1 MASNFKV
8 MQVIPKLGFGG
19 AETGCYDIAHFL
31 AENECK
37 SIIVTSGGPL
47 IKYVRKQKVKI
58 IKLPVHSKNPL
69 ILLFNT
75 IALIFIQV
83 VYRIDIVHARSRAP
97 AWSCYWSTFLTRRK
111 FVTTFHGTYSIKN
124 KIKKF
129 YNSIMV
135 KSNLTIA
142 GSNFIF
148 SHINDNY
155 QGYLKEKNKLLVI
168 FRGINLNYYNPKQI
182 SDIKLLKLK
191 KEWQVDEDKFKVL
204 LPGRLTNWKGQI
216 NFIEALN
223 ILIEDYKNENFQA
236 FILGSDQ
243 GRNVYKKKLQSL
255 IDRYNLGK
263 KIKFIDHC
271 KEMPLAYAISDVV
284 ISSSIEPEAFGRVS
298 VEAQAMQKPII
309 ATNLGGSK
317 ETIINNKTGI
327 LYKFDDPRELAKNI
341 NSFMETDKL
350 ALNIMGVEGR
360 KNVMKKFDVD
370 KMCQSTFNEY
380 KKLLNL

>member
-8 MQVIPKLGFGG
+8 LQVIPKLGFGG

-124 KIKKF
+124 KFKKF
-129 YNSIMV
+129 YNSVMV
-135 KSNLTIA
+135 KSKLTIA

-148 SHINDNY
+148 NHINDNY
-155 QGYLKEKNKLLVI
+155 GGYLKQKNKLLVI

-182 SDIKLLKLK
+182 SDIKLLELK

-223 ILIEDYKNENFQA
+223 ILIEDYKNDNFQA

-263 KIKFIDHC
+263 KIKFIEHC

>member
-8 MQVIPKLGFGG
+8 LQVIPKLGFGG

-83 VYRIDIVHARSRAP
+83 FYRIDIVHARSRAP

-111 FVTTFHGTYSIKN
+111 FVTTFHGTYSIKS
-124 KIKKF
+124 KFKKF
-129 YNSIMV
+129 YNSVMV
-135 KSNLTIA
+135 KSKLTIA

-223 ILIEDYKNENFQA
+223 ILIEDYKNDNFQA

-263 KIKFIDHC
+263 KIKFIEHC

-284 ISSSIEPEAFGRVS
+284 ISSSIEPEAFGRVA

>member
-8 MQVIPKLGFGG
+8 LQVIPKLGFGG

-83 VYRIDIVHARSRAP
+83 FYRIDIVHARSRAP

-111 FVTTFHGTYSIKN
+111 FVTTFHGTYSIKS
-124 KIKKF
+124 KFKKF
-129 YNSIMV
+129 YNSVMV
-135 KSNLTIA
+135 KSKLTIA

-182 SDIKLLKLK
+182 SEIKLLKLK

-223 ILIEDYKNENFQA
+223 ILIEDYKNDNFQA

-263 KIKFIDHC
+263 KIKFIEHC

-284 ISSSIEPEAFGRVS
+284 ISSSIEPEAFGRVA